1 MQWEMRYI
9 VILISAAAGA
19 VAQFIDGVLGM
30 GYGVSASTL
39 LVAFGV
45 APAVVSAT
53 VHAAKLPVAGV
64 SSIAHARQGNVDW
77 AIVAPLATGG
87 IIGGVLG
94 GLLLSELAGTDIRP
108 FVAVVLLALGV
119 RMLVCALA
127 GRDRKRTAR
136 ELSRARLA
144 VVGLIGG
151 SLDAFGGGGWGPTCT
166 SALMSSDTREPRRL
180 IGSVNAAE
188 VATALA
194 IVVTLAFRLGG
205 EPFEWATVIPLVAGG
220 VLTAPLAA
228 RVCSRVKPQVLAAG
242 VGLALVAL
250 NASIIADAVGM
261 EALRPALW
269 SLSAVSAVAVA
280 GYAIWQNVPR
290 GAEAR

>member
-1 MQWEMRYI
+1 MHWEMRDI

-19 VAQFIDGVLGM
+19 IAQFIDGVLGM

-64 SSIAHARQGNVDW
+64 STIAHAREGNVDR
-77 AIVAPLATGG
+77 AIVVPLAIGG
-87 IIGGVLG
+87 MLGGVLG
-94 GLLLSELAGTDIRP
+94 GLLLSELAGADIRP
-108 FVAVVLLALGV
+108 FVAAVLLALGA
-119 RMLVCALA
+119 RMLICSLVQR
-127 GRDRKRTAR
+127 GDRRLTR
-136 ELSRARLA
+136 ELSWSRLA
-144 VVGLIGG
+144 LVGIVGG

-166 SALMSSDTREPRRL
+166 TALMSSDTREPRRL

-205 EPFEWATVIPLVAGG
+205 EPFHWATVLPLVAGG

-228 RVCSRVKPQVLAAG
+228 RVCSRVKPRVLAGG

-250 NASIIADAVGM
+250 NASIIAESLGVD
-261 EALRPALW
+261 ALRPALW
-269 SLSAVSAVAVA
+269 SLSAVAALAVA
-280 GYAIWQNVPR
+280 GYAVWQNVPR